1 MTYRE
6 TVATPAPLPLSHLT
20 MTDRFKLYDRSL
32 ESFGYAVTAG
42 LAEWALSVG
51 LIGAAKTP
59 VISIREDGAS

>member
-51 LIGAAKTP
+51 LIGETKVP
-59 VISIREDGAS
+59 SIHVAE